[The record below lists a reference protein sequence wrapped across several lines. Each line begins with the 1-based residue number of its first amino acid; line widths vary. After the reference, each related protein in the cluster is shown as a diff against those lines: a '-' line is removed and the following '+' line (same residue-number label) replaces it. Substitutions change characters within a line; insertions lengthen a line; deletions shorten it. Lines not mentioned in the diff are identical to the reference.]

1 MYLAHHR
8 TMLPKSRKTHNSKV
22 HDQDISPEQREGEKS
37 THESSSTNPQPT
49 RPPMAVPYHNPRD
62 QSCHEGEEDWRS
74 EEANKAAAPGAFLAA
89 EFIPRRPRQG
99 RTGAGGRHWQLR
111 NGINAGNGCLLG
123 ERDGSTKRKGSR
135 RFFFCRRVASRPTMG
150 GENDRGSHSG
160 RGGWGLGRRK
170 MLLLLLT
177 HCRGFDDA
185 DQLGLGGP
193 ASQNTNCPS

>member
-135 RFFFCRRVASRPTMG
+135 RFFFLSSRRVAS
-150 GENDRGSHSG
+150 DD
-160 RGGWGLGRRK
+160 GRRERQRISFRPWRVGAGEEEDAAAPAHTSSR
-170 MLLLLLT
+170 LWRRRPVGPRRARLT
-177 HCRGFDDA
+177 KY
-185 DQLGLGGP
+185 
-193 ASQNTNCPS
+193 